1 MKHST
6 KFILWNYHIPSRW
19 LHVHKTFPMNLLTL
33 LANLESFVGNYMTTI
48 IKHGPWVHF
57 DHLNNLITKFLK
69 VAPPNYVEWHVKL
82 SHPSN
87 RHCLLDENLILRFKL
102 TTSNEGCPQFCIF
115 LMFCML
121 IFIIF
126 LRIYHVFMLLIVL
139 HAHVHILHSTRHIMC

>member
-57 DHLNNLITKFLK
+57 DHLDNLITTFLK

-102 TTSNEGCPQFCIF
+102 TTSNKGCPQLCIF
-115 LMFCML
+115 FNVLHVD
-121 IFIIF
+121 
-126 LRIYHVFMLLIVL
+126 IYYFVENLSCVHFFDCFACTCACFYIVL
-139 HAHVHILHSTRHIMC
+139 DI